1 VKRAKPLACIVGL
14 LLSVATFAR
23 QPADSFRRPGLA
35 SFAHYYGGLMK
46 SEEGDFNGA
55 IAEFNRLIEL
65 NPKDA
70 IPYYN
75 RGLLEANKRDFD
87 RAIADFNR
95 AIQLRPKFARAF
107 NDRGS
112 IKVAMREI
120 DGATADFSRAI
131 QLSPQFVQ
139 AYMNLGSVMAYRGD
153 LDEAIANFNQAVQL
167 DPDSVEAFENL
178 GSAKATKGDLEG
190 AIADYDQAIQLDP
203 QNFEAFEKR
212 ALTRQL
218 KGDFE
223 RALSDLIH
231 CDELAP
237 PGDQGSGNS
246 RALATDSGQRPLDES
261 EYNRRMGAKRWCIG
275 TSGVCSHQGS
285 GSPRQ
290 FILPSFQITQV
301 AELTPAAW
309 AARNLPPRMHP
320 TGVNRI
326 FGKTLL
332 FFRHSRVNC

>member
-1 VKRAKPLACIVGL
+1 MALFATAGTRGCFWAKRFMFSG
-14 LLSVATFAR
+14 SY
-23 QPADSFRRPGLA
+23 S
-35 SFAHYYGGLMK
+35 YGVTRIL
-46 SEEGDFNGA
+46 
-55 IAEFNRLIEL
+55 
-65 NPKDA
+65 
-70 IPYYN
+70 
-75 RGLLEANKRDFD
+75 
-87 RAIADFNR
+87 
-95 AIQLRPKFARAF
+95 LRPRK
-107 NDRGS
+107 
-112 IKVAMREI
+112 
-120 DGATADFSRAI
+120 
-131 QLSPQFVQ
+131 
-139 AYMNLGSVMAYRGD
+139 
-153 LDEAIANFNQAVQL
+153 
-167 DPDSVEAFENL
+167 
-178 GSAKATKGDLEG
+178 
-190 AIADYDQAIQLDP
+190 
-203 QNFEAFEKR
+203 
-212 ALTRQL
+212 LTRQL